1 MKDHYI
7 LDSIAI
13 EGFRGYL
20 KPIKHDFQGKSVL
33 IFGPQGS
40 GKSSTLNA
48 IEWGLFGK
56 IAYFKSAESKSDI
69 ELINSR
75 AINLE
80 CKVKV
85 TLKNRQSVV
94 EVTRTKRAN
103 SKESDINVR
112 INGSTKIGKEAE
124 EFLFNELGLTFD
136 DFYRSVYLHQE
147 SIRALITDDPRNR
160 DEAIDRLLG
169 LERVRN
175 IIGSIPLSKVKSS
188 VDDLTNQREK
198 ITAKLQGAI
207 LQIDSEVKKAKDEAR
222 KEGFTDEQISSAQ
235 IGVML
240 EDLRDKTDKLAS
252 ECRLESPE
260 ISSEV
265 STEIVSKLITKI
277 KAFLRQCRKQ
287 IIEITGV
294 DELRK
299 RQSDLKQIK
308 IDLERT
314 TEDIN
319 NRKKDAN
326 LVKQEYG
333 DLTAIERS
341 LETANSQLSV
351 LNSELDALDANVR
364 LAKDALFFFED
375 PNLTKCP
382 VCGQKVLY
390 SEVKKHLEEVVEKVK
405 ERRANEIY
413 ENLRKA
419 KEKIKSLTIKKEEL
433 ISLERKISDLDKMF
447 NSIKQKVSKISGVDV
462 KIEDL
467 SQEVEKKLSSL
478 QINIDESNEVYRKRN
493 EQIEDTDM
501 FVDKIKAI
509 NNVLLKRAEYET
521 MDKRAKEDTEESKG
535 LSQAI
540 HEIETFKRQLE
551 TLVTVLTEVQ
561 ISSASQSI
569 SDTQYEIAKLY
580 KQLRAHPY
588 YNNLNISV
596 TSKNVSGI
604 QKNTYLIKASSA
616 EESRDT
622 FVSSRF
628 STGQINCAALAIFLS
643 LAKLSTTGIGFI
655 LLDDPSQS
663 LDYEHSEGLSEILA
677 EIAKERQILVAT
689 QDEGLFKNLNKD
701 FNING
706 NVMDIRFQPW
716 SKNGCALED

>member
-1 MKDHYI
+1 MKEHYI

-85 TLKNRQSVV
+85 TLKNGQSVV

-169 LERVRN
+169 LERVRD

-188 VDDLTNQREK
+188 LDDLTNQKEK

-207 LQIDSEVKKAKDEAR
+207 QQISSEVKKAEDEAR
-222 KEGFTDEQISSAQ
+222 KEGVPVEQISSAQ

-240 EDLRDKTDKLAS
+240 GDLRDKTDKLAG

-265 STEIVSKLITKI
+265 STEIVSKLIAKI

-319 NRKKDAN
+319 NRKKDVN

-333 DLTAIERS
+333 DLTAIEKN

-351 LNSELDALDANVR
+351 LNSELDALDANER
-364 LAKDALFFFED
+364 LAKDALLFFED

-405 ERRANEIY
+405 EGRANEIY
-413 ENLRKA
+413 EKLQKA
-419 KEKIKSLTIKKEEL
+419 KEKIKSLTTKKEDL

-447 NSIKQKVSKISGVDV
+447 NSIVQKVIEITGFDV

-467 SQEVEKKLSSL
+467 PQEVEKKLSSL
-478 QINIDESNEVYRKRN
+478 QVNIDESNEVYRKRN

-521 MDKRAKEDTEESKG
+521 MDKRAKEDIEESKG

-540 HEIETFKRQLE
+540 REVETFKRQLE
-551 TLVTVLTEVQ
+551 TLVAVLNEVQ

-588 YNNLNISV
+588 FNNLNISV

-604 QKNTYLIKASSA
+604 RKNTYLIKASSA

-622 FVSSRF
+622 FVRSRF

-643 LAKLSTTGIGFI
+643 LAKLSTTRIGFI

-701 FNING
+701 FNISG